1 LLYSVTESAGHLKAI
16 IINKNKAPVK
26 VGVRTID
33 DTALDGE
40 DYRAMDKILTIEEGV
55 GETLI

>member
-16 IINKNKAPVK
+16 IINKHKAPVK